1 MRRTRLPCPPPAS
14 DSCISI
20 SPGHVSILHPGY
32 EGEREIFH
40 FLAYNKSEDGKKWI
54 DYNFV
59 YDMCMAM
66 TGHAGQGFFTSG
78 KAPRTE
84 KALTAN
90 GVLEAG
96 VYYFQVGSDLAEN
109 AERYPV
115 LRSFRDYIFREE
127 HVGPHWRT
135 ALPNGHNM
143 ERQLPN
149 ACVIRGQPHAEDAH
163 MVPATEWEYWK
174 SNKLHLYAL
183 QPGSRTPGRE
193 TYNPSNIIRL
203 SSDLHKMF
211 DAGHFVLIPVDG
223 TLQCQWIRRD
233 EWMAPELHSRPVRG
247 GCQIIAPEYAYL
259 ACIYRAA
266 ALMQESFFESQEEE
280 TLVLTHN
287 GTKLTMNGAE
297 LISFREQQIRNTSP
311 TKGGSGSCS
320 PRKRSRAQEDECSIP
335 CISSDYDSDSGI
347 DIFELNRGRRRT
359 IELESVAR
367 MDHRKRR
374 KLLSQHSP
382 AIA

>member
-1 MRRTRLPCPPPAS
+1 
-14 DSCISI
+14 
-20 SPGHVSILHPGY
+20 
-32 EGEREIFH
+32 
-40 FLAYNKSEDGKKWI
+40 
-54 DYNFV
+54 
-59 YDMCMAM
+59 
-66 TGHAGQGFFTSG
+66 
-78 KAPRTE
+78 
-84 KALTAN
+84 
-90 GVLEAG
+90 
-96 VYYFQVGSDLAEN
+96 
-109 AERYPV
+109 
-115 LRSFRDYIFREE
+115 
-127 HVGPHWRT
+127 
-135 ALPNGHNM
+135 
-143 ERQLPN
+143 
-149 ACVIRGQPHAEDAH
+149 

-259 ACIYRAA
+259 ACIYRAT
-266 ALMQESFFESQEEE
+266 ALMQESFFESQVEE

-335 CISSDYDSDSGI
+335 YISSDHDSDSGI

-374 KLLSQHSP
+374 KLLAQHSP

>member
-1 MRRTRLPCPPPAS
+1 VFTFAQRGQLQKLQSSKADTTRRTRNPCPPPAC

-32 EGEREIFH
+32 EDEREIFH

-66 TGHAGQGFFTSG
+66 TGHAGQGFFTSS
-78 KAPRTE
+78 KAPQTE
-84 KALTAN
+84 NALITD

-96 VYYFQVGSDLAEN
+96 AYYLQLGSDLAEN

-115 LRSFRDYIFREE
+115 LRSFRDYVFREE

-135 ALPNGHNM
+135 ALPSEHNI

-163 MVPATEWEYWK
+163 MVPVTEWEYWK

-193 TYNPSNIIRL
+193 IYNPSNIIRL
-203 SSDLHKMF
+203 
-211 DAGHFVLIPVDG
+211 
-223 TLQCQWIRRD
+223 
-233 EWMAPELHSRPVRG
+233 
-247 GCQIIAPEYAYL
+247 
-259 ACIYRAA
+259 
-266 ALMQESFFESQEEE
+266 
-280 TLVLTHN
+280 
-287 GTKLTMNGAE
+287 
-297 LISFREQQIRNTSP
+297 
-311 TKGGSGSCS
+311 
-320 PRKRSRAQEDECSIP
+320 
-335 CISSDYDSDSGI
+335 
-347 DIFELNRGRRRT
+347 
-359 IELESVAR
+359 
-367 MDHRKRR
+367 
-374 KLLSQHSP
+374 
-382 AIA
+382 